1 MKKTINKW
9 DNITPLQKSIGNM
22 LKLVGTLIFL
32 SVWIP
37 AIVYVIKEITKFLS

>member
-1 MKKTINKW
+1 MKKTANKW

-22 LKLVGTLIFL
+22 LKLVGVLIFL

-37 AIVYVIKEITKFLS
+37 AIVHVVKEIIKFLA